1 MRLNHLKLV
10 NFRNYDVLDIETE
23 RRAIILVGDNAQGKT
38 NFLEAIYLLAIT
50 KSFRLRSDLDLI
62 GEKEDFSRIEAEGMG
77 RKQGF
82 KIEVVLKRSRKRGNA
97 QKIIKL
103 NGQMAPVR
111 TILGAFLAVLFCP
124 EDINLIKA
132 VPSARRRFLDIVACK
147 VSPTYCETLMEYNK
161 ILKNRNQVLLR
172 INKGVGSHEELIF
185 WNTELTRKGSFI
197 IKFRQDMAQKLDS
210 LAKIY
215 YNKIAKGGG
224 ETVPGAELSLH
235 YLPSFHISPKLDEEA
250 INLRF
255 RGELLKKEEMEISR
269 QQTLSGPHRDDFSFI
284 LGRKNIVFEGSRG
297 EFRSAIL
304 SLKLSELDF
313 LEEGLEERPVLLL
326 DDVFSELDGDRKK
339 HVAAQ
344 VKKQQTF
351 IAITDIKEIPPSIS
365 KEALILKVKRGK
377 ITKA

>member
-1 MRLNHLKLV
+1 
-10 NFRNYDVLDIETE
+10 
-23 RRAIILVGDNAQGKT
+23 
-38 NFLEAIYLLAIT
+38 
-50 KSFRLRSDLDLI
+50 
-62 GEKEDFSRIEAEGMG
+62 
-77 RKQGF
+77 
-82 KIEVVLKRSRKRGNA
+82 
-97 QKIIKL
+97 
-103 NGQMAPVR
+103 
-111 TILGAFLAVLFCP
+111 
-124 EDINLIKA
+124 
-132 VPSARRRFLDIVACK
+132 
-147 VSPTYCETLMEYNK
+147 
-161 ILKNRNQVLLR
+161 
-172 INKGVGSHEELIF
+172 
-185 WNTELTRKGSFI
+185 
-197 IKFRQDMAQKLDS
+197 
-210 LAKIY
+210 
-215 YNKIAKGGG
+215 
-224 ETVPGAELSLH
+224 
-235 YLPSFHISPKLDEEA
+235 
-250 INLRF
+250 
-255 RGELLKKEEMEISR
+255 MEISR